1 MLLNCGIG
9 KDSWESLGLQGDQA
23 PVHPKGNQS
32 WMFIGRT
39 DAKAE
44 ALILWPPDVKHW
56 LIWKTLMSGKIEGG
70 RRRQQRTVHFQCWEQ
85 MSVQQA
91 YWDPDPVGAEEEMHM
106 TGNWDPSLEARKGQ
120 RAAGSS
126 SNAVKF
132 NQDAVLVSKGIPVPR
147 FSREKKRKKRY
158 SESLSIYSKD
168 TDITWMKLRKPEGL
182 LSLKSQMI
190 NPATQD
196 RSQEQIKFTCREIK
210 LDACISEL

>member
-1 MLLNCGIG
+1 
-9 KDSWESLGLQGDQA
+9 
-23 PVHPKGNQS
+23 
-32 WMFIGRT
+32 
-39 DAKAE
+39 
-44 ALILWPPDVKHW
+44 
-56 LIWKTLMSGKIEGG
+56 
-70 RRRQQRTVHFQCWEQ
+70 
-85 MSVQQA
+85 
-91 YWDPDPVGAEEEMHM
+91 MHM
-106 TGNWDPSLEARKGQ
+106 TGNSDPSLEARKGQ
-120 RAAGSS
+120 RAAGSCP
-126 SNAVKF
+126 NAVKF

-147 FSREKKRKKRY
+147 FSRKKRKKRY

>member
-1 MLLNCGIG
+1 MDGITDSMDMGLGKLGELVMDREAWRAAVHGVAKSWTWLRDWTELNWRI
-9 KDSWESLGLQGDQA
+9 DSTISDPCEWESQ
-23 PVHPKGNQS
+23 
-32 WMFIGRT
+32 WEET
-39 DAKAE
+39 
-44 ALILWPPDVKHW
+44 
-56 LIWKTLMSGKIEGG
+56 
-70 RRRQQRTVHFQCWEQ
+70 TVHFQCWEQ